1 MHACTFDN
9 SSQLT
14 YYSQPPKSIA
24 FKVQQKLVYIFIGS
38 RPNLVSNRG
47 NGMYL
52 SSGFPGAAM
61 ELILHLLLYNRGC
74 GPQ

>member
-1 MHACTFDN
+1 MHACMFDN

-24 FKVQQKLVYIFIGS
+24 FKVQQKLVYTFIGP
-38 RPNLVSNRG
+38 RPNLVSNRR

-52 SSGFPGAAM
+52 SSGFPCAAM

-74 GPQ
+74 GPH